1 MDPIGLALD
10 NFDVTGK
17 WRIRESGS
25 LLDTNTTFYN
35 GEHISN
41 PKDLTDKL
49 LQKPDIL
56 IRQFTENLL
65 TYALGRRVMPE
76 DQPTIRNIVE
86 KSKKDNHRISSL
98 ILGIVLSDEFR
109 KKKATVNIET
119 INAKMGH

>member
-1 MDPIGLALD
+1 
-10 NFDVTGK
+10 
-17 WRIRESGS
+17 
-25 LLDTNTTFYN
+25 
-35 GEHISN
+35 
-41 PKDLTDKL
+41 
-49 LQKPDIL
+49 
-56 IRQFTENLL
+56 
-65 TYALGRRVMPE
+65 MPE